1 MSSRGGFSPAR
12 RPTRFGEPVK
22 RQPAMPMRAMRGDT
36 GTTDPREPGQ
46 DAKLAW
52 TRQGPARPKRPATA
66 GSCSTGG
73 AWTSSAVSPRADF
86 SQDWVPGVMR
96 SSTARAMRGRPLDR
110 ESHPFRERRF
120 LLARYEYAPRH
131 VVDARWLG
139 DYKVWLE
146 FNDGRKGVV
155 DLADELHGEELEPLR
170 DRHRFSQFYLDYG
183 LASIA
188 WLDGQDFTPEFLYDK
203 LTPMH

>member
-1 MSSRGGFSPAR
+1 MDAPGNRKTEEADNGLQLFCWG
-12 RPTRFGEPVK
+12 
-22 RQPAMPMRAMRGDT
+22 RA
-36 GTTDPREPGQ
+36 
-46 DAKLAW
+46 
-52 TRQGPARPKRPATA
+52 
-66 GSCSTGG
+66 
-73 AWTSSAVSPRADF
+73 AVVVLPRADF
-86 SQDWVPGVMR
+86 SQDFR
-96 SSTARAMRGRPLDR
+96 SRCDVAVDGSCHARAAARPHG
-110 ESHPFRERRF
+110 HPFRERRF

-170 DRHRFSQFYLDYG
+170 DRERFSQFYLDYG

-188 WLDGQDFTPEFLYDK
+188 WLEGQDFTPEFLYDK

>member
-1 MSSRGGFSPAR
+1 
-12 RPTRFGEPVK
+12 
-22 RQPAMPMRAMRGDT
+22 MP
-36 GTTDPREPGQ
+36 
-46 DAKLAW
+46 
-52 TRQGPARPKRPATA
+52 
-66 GSCSTGG
+66 
-73 AWTSSAVSPRADF
+73 PRADF
-86 SQDWVPGVMR
+86 FPGLGSRCGAAASVD
-96 SSTARAMRGRPLDR
+96 APPRATTIAGGTQRPL
-110 ESHPFRERRF
+110 RERRH
-120 LLARYEYAPRH
+120 LLARYEFAPRH

-170 DRHRFSQFYLDYG
+170 DRDRFCQFYLDYG

-203 LTPMH
+203 LRAMH

>member
-1 MSSRGGFSPAR
+1 MA
-12 RPTRFGEPVK
+12 EP
-22 RQPAMPMRAMRGDT
+22 
-36 GTTDPREPGQ
+36 
-46 DAKLAW
+46 
-52 TRQGPARPKRPATA
+52 
-66 GSCSTGG
+66 
-73 AWTSSAVSPRADF
+73 PRADF
-86 SQDWVPGVMR
+86 SQCWVPGAMQ
-96 SSTARAMRGRPLDR
+96 SGGARAPGRRSPHRCGRHLL
-110 ESHPFRERRF
+110 RERRF

-131 VVDARWLG
+131 VVDARYLG

-170 DRHRFSQFYLDYG
+170 DRDRFSEFYLDYG

-203 LTPMH
+203 LKAMH

>member
-1 MSSRGGFSPAR
+1 MH
-12 RPTRFGEPVK
+12 
-22 RQPAMPMRAMRGDT
+22 
-36 GTTDPREPGQ
+36 
-46 DAKLAW
+46 
-52 TRQGPARPKRPATA
+52 
-66 GSCSTGG
+66 
-73 AWTSSAVSPRADF
+73 SPRADL
-86 SQDWVPGVMR
+86 SQDAVPGVTR
-96 SSTARAMRGRPLDR
+96 PFAVPASRRERAIDR
-110 ESHPFRERRF
+110 ASHLLRERRF

-170 DRHRFSQFYLDYG
+170 DLDRFSRFYLDYG